1 MNYLWEAFAL
11 PNTLAAEKNVAI
23 VNEKQN
29 IFLVS
34 PKPINLNE
42 ATATVKIIKP
52 NQDKSEAQSQ
62 SLLAFTNAQI
72 KLLSHQAMVLSF
84 DSAISST
91 MTLQLEPYT
100 VVGTDIRKL
109 QVSFASNKE
118 MVIENTRFLELNF
131 RGKSIKARSFNET
144 ENKNNEF
151 FKEPAEKA

>member
-1 MNYLWEAFAL
+1 
-11 PNTLAAEKNVAI
+11 
-23 VNEKQN
+23 
-29 IFLVS
+29 
-34 PKPINLNE
+34 
-42 ATATVKIIKP
+42 
-52 NQDKSEAQSQ
+52 
-62 SLLAFTNAQI
+62 
-72 KLLSHQAMVLSF
+72 
-84 DSAISST
+84 